1 MSESVKKNI
10 YLKIS
15 PVHGIFVA
23 NKSLDHKVT
32 LQTQAEAVSF
42 LLRDLN
48 WKIPYVPQWVHT
60 LTDTNLPSSTL
71 RSQIWSISPAPDWT
85 PPKMSEGKLIKALKQ
100 EFLLAMKVTFLLGLD
115 APSFYPWEWQCY
127 FTMTGHVMGAV
138 LDCELVTVTPFSHR
152 CTPGVYWHSATAV
165 YIELRC
171 VVISDGDIPMCGL
184 WCNGATT
191 LGLQLHSMHGLFLI
205 HFVMRAF
212 SL

>member
-138 LDCELVTVTPFSHR
+138 QCWIAS
-152 CTPGVYWHSATAV
+152 W
-165 YIELRC
+165 
-171 VVISDGDIPMCGL
+171 
-184 WCNGATT
+184 W
-191 LGLQLHSMHGLFLI
+191 QWLHSPIAALRVSTDTRPLLFTLSWGVWWS
-205 HFVMRAF
+205 VMVTFQCAACGVTE
-212 SL
+212 LPH

>member
-1 MSESVKKNI
+1 MSESVNENI
-10 YLKIS
+10 YLEIS

-71 RSQIWSISPAPDWT
+71 RSQIWSISAAPDWT

-100 EFLLAMKVTFLLGLD
+100 EFLLAMKVPFLLGQN
-115 APSFYPWEWQCY
+115 APSLYPWEWQCY
-127 FTMTGHVMGAV
+127 YDMWCDGCSAGWAV
-138 LDCELVTVTPFSHR
+138 GDSDSILPSLHSGCLLTLCHCCLYWAEVCGDQWW
-152 CTPGVYWHSATAV
+152 WHSNV
-165 YIELRC
+165 RP
-171 VVISDGDIPMCGL
+171 VV
-184 WCNGATT
+184 
-191 LGLQLHSMHGLFLI
+191 
-205 HFVMRAF
+205 
-212 SL
+212 

>member
-71 RSQIWSISPAPDWT
+71 RSQIWSISAAPDWT

-100 EFLLAMKVTFLLGLD
+100 EFLLAMKVPFLLGLD

-127 FTMTGHVMGAV
+127 LLWQVMWWVQCWIA
-138 LDCELVTVTPFSHR
+138 S
-152 CTPGVYWHSATAV
+152 W
-165 YIELRC
+165 
-171 VVISDGDIPMCGL
+171 
-184 WCNGATT
+184 W
-191 LGLQLHSMHGLFLI
+191 QWLHSPIAALRVSADTLPLLFVLSWGVWWS
-205 HFVMRAF
+205 VMVTFQCAACGVTE
-212 SL
+212 LPQ

>member
-1 MSESVKKNI
+1 MSESVNENI
-10 YLKIS
+10 YLEIS

-100 EFLLAMKVTFLLGLD
+100 EFLLSMKVTFLFGLD
-115 APSFYPWEWQCY
+115 A
-127 FTMTGHVMGAV
+127 
-138 LDCELVTVTPFSHR
+138 LFSHR

-171 VVISDGDIPMCGL
+171 VVITDGDIPMCGL